1 MAMSHVIKKMQE
13 IKQTSTITTSEFS
26 AKFRSKYEVYQF
38 LTIDALAFLP
48 APECCTIYF
57 LKDLVAGKKKCES
70 KNVRFILTCRVTV
83 LKSDKALNLHVPCY
97 EGLTVKEIMSK
108 GLEHDDVR
116 NYLPDDRDIRRLP
129 RQWIVNVIYSL

>member
-1 MAMSHVIKKMQE
+1 MEE
-13 IKQTSTITTSEFS
+13 IKQATTITTSEFS

-57 LKDLVAGKKKCES
+57 LKDLVSGKKKCES
-70 KNVRFILTCRVTV
+70 ILVCFTLICRVTV
-83 LKSDKALNLHVPCY
+83 LKSEKALNLHVPCY

-108 GLEHDDVR
+108 GLEHNDVR

-129 RQWIVNVIYSL
+129 RQWIINVIYSL

>member
-1 MAMSHVIKKMQE
+1 MS
-13 IKQTSTITTSEFS
+13 
-26 AKFRSKYEVYQF
+26 
-38 LTIDALAFLP
+38 
-48 APECCTIYF
+48 
-57 LKDLVAGKKKCES
+57 GKKKCES
-70 KNVRFILTCRVTV
+70 ILVCFTLICRVID

-108 GLEHDDVR
+108 GLEHNDVR

>member
-1 MAMSHVIKKMQE
+1 MEE
-13 IKQTSTITTSEFS
+13 IKQATTITTSEFS

-57 LKDLVAGKKKCES
+57 LKDLVSGKKKCES
-70 KNVRFILTCRVTV
+70 IHLCFTIVCRVTV

-108 GLEHDDVR
+108 GLEHNGVR
-116 NYLPDDRDIRRLP
+116 DYLPDDRDIRRLP
-129 RQWIVNVIYSL
+129 RQWIINVIYSL

>member
-1 MAMSHVIKKMQE
+1 MEE
-13 IKQTSTITTSEFS
+13 IKQATTITTSEFS

-57 LKDLVAGKKKCES
+57 LKDLVSGKKKCES
-70 KNVRFILTCRVTV
+70 IHVCFTIVSRVTV

-108 GLEHDDVR
+108 GLEHNDVR

-129 RQWIVNVIYSL
+129 RQWIINVIYSL

>member
-1 MAMSHVIKKMQE
+1 MEE
-13 IKQTSTITTSEFS
+13 IKQATTITTSEFS

-57 LKDLVAGKKKCES
+57 LKDLVSGKNKCES
-70 KNVRFILTCRVTV
+70 IHVCFTIVCRVTV

-108 GLEHDDVR
+108 GLEHNDVR
-116 NYLPDDRDIRRLP
+116 SYLPDDRDIRRLP
-129 RQWIVNVIYSL
+129 RQWIINVIYSL

>member
-1 MAMSHVIKKMQE
+1 MEE
-13 IKQTSTITTSEFS
+13 IKQATTITTSEFS

-57 LKDLVAGKKKCES
+57 LKDLVSGKKKCES
-70 KNVRFILTCRVTV
+70 IHVCFTIVSRVTV

-108 GLEHDDVR
+108 GLEHNDVR

-129 RQWIVNVIYSL
+129 RQWIINVVYSL